1 MANVGRPSSY
11 EPKYCAM
18 LEDHMG
24 SGMSFESFSAKIGV
38 HRDTLYEWVKVHP
51 EFSDAKKKAHEK
63 CLYFYEAAGVAG
75 MMGKIKNFNTAAWC
89 FNMKNRFKWKDKHEL
104 MVEEVKPT
112 MIKRLSGEVIELGV
126 EQVGSNDDERDL

>member
-1 MANVGRPSSY
+1 MANQVGRPTSY
-11 EPKYCAM
+11 EPRYCSM
-18 LEDHMG
+18 LEDHMEN
-24 SGMSFESFSAKIGV
+24 GMSFESFSAKIGV

-89 FNMKNRFKWKDKHEL
+89 FNMKNRFQWTDRADINVND
-104 MVEEVKPT
+104 MKP
-112 MIKRLSGEVIELGV
+112 MIIERLSGEVIELGMAR
-126 EQVGSNDDERDL
+126 QATDD